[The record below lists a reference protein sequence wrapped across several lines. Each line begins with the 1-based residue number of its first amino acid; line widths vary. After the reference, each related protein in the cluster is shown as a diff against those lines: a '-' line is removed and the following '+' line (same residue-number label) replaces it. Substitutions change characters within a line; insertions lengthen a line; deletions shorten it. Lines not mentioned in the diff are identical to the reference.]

1 VPVLVQHD
9 VLPAKTVGALVVARV
24 PCGVLVMP
32 AAHGV
37 FIQVQRLIVAL
48 VVLLARVGLADLLL
62 SSLVALTAVFVS
74 PIVEPSVGRA
84 TAQSVGSLR
93 GATRSS
99 PVISSSCPPSS
110 VSTTSRLSV
119 LDFFAVWHGDG
130 GVRAASTLRPE
141 LSFRVSSQLSSHAH
155 FLALFL
161 FHTQTQ
167 TPSRCVSIPS
177 SLPLVSGPQPCL
189 LRHE

>member
-62 SSLVALTAVFVS
+62 SSLVALTAVSVS

-84 TAQSVGSLR
+84 TAQSLGSLR
-93 GATRSS
+93 RAMVMAGSELRLRCARSS
-99 PVISSSCPPSS
+99 LSVLAPSS
-110 VSTTSRLSV
+110 VAMLTS
-119 LDFFAVWHGDG
+119 
-130 GVRAASTLRPE
+130 
-141 LSFRVSSQLSSHAH
+141 
-155 FLALFL
+155 
-161 FHTQTQ
+161 
-167 TPSRCVSIPS
+167 
-177 SLPLVSGPQPCL
+177 
-189 LRHE
+189 